1 MSIEISKMIAHK
13 LQINKPLPKLSDKCI
28 DLKDLEN
35 NKDAL
40 DFFTTHIE
48 NSRGQG
54 FVKKCQFDYLENNT
68 VKNSIESIISEIDD
82 ATIFEQSFIDE
93 SKSMALKLA
102 KNMKSTSTK
111 SDGSLFVLLY
121 SVDGKNH
128 IGLLK
133 MDPDIGVEVQDDL
146 SIVVRQGMLP
156 SKKEKLHKS
165 AFIICQDEFKSNELH
180 LFVLDRQ
187 QGSKDPAQYFLKNFL
202 NARELP
208 DNKNLTIAYQREIV
222 NEFRDILPEDI
233 FMNFNQKFKKRLMT
247 GKKFVLDVDFPVLLR
262 EVLPQDQED
271 GDFDF
276 YIRTISKNLVKK
288 FPGEVTS
295 FTPVIAS
302 INDTIY
308 QTLDKDI
315 EIKISQD
322 ADKDMYNLV
331 KDNNGNRVLTVYK
344 EAGWKTIK

>member
-1 MSIEISKMIAHK
+1 MIAHK
-13 LQINKPLPKLSDKCI
+13 LQITKPLPKLSDKCI

-40 DFFTTHIE
+40 EFFTTHIE
-48 NSRGQG
+48 NSRNQG
-54 FVKKCQFDYLENNT
+54 FVKRCQFDSLEDNT
-68 VKNSIESIISEIDD
+68 IKNSVDSIIDEINDPVK
-82 ATIFEQSFIDE
+82 FEQVFIDE

-102 KNMKSTSTK
+102 RNMKSSSTK

-121 SVDGKNH
+121 SVKGENH

-133 MDPDIGVEVQDDL
+133 MDPDIGVEVKDDL

-156 SKKEKLHKS
+156 SKREKLHKS
-165 AFIICQDEFKSNELH
+165 AFIICKDEFKSNELH

-187 QGSKDPAQYFLKNFL
+187 QGSKDPAQFFLKNFL

-208 DNKNLTIAYQREIV
+208 DNKNLTAAYQKEIV
-222 NEFRDILPEDI
+222 NEFREILPEDI
-233 FMNFNQKFKKRLMT
+233 FMKFNQNFKKRLMT
-247 GKKFVLDVDFPVLLR
+247 GKKFVLDVDFPVLLK
-262 EVLPQDQED
+262 EVLPEEQED
-271 GDFDF
+271 ADFEF
-276 YIRTISKNLVKK
+276 YTRIISRNLMKK

-295 FTPVIAS
+295 FIPEVAN
-302 INDTIY
+302 INDTVY

-315 EIKISQD
+315 EIKISQF
-322 ADKDMYNLV
+322 ADKEMYDLV
-331 KDNNGNRVLTVYK
+331 KDSNGNHILTVYK